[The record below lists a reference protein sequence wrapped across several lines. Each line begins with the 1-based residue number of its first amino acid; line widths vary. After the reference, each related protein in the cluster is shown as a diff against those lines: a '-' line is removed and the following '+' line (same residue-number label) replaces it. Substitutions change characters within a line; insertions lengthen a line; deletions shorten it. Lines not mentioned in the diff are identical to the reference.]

1 MRQSPPI
8 GRKSG
13 RDHTVHHPEITTTQL
28 SEHGDAVNDR
38 SEGTTAET
46 KHWKE
51 VRRRSDEGHV
61 PFQRSATTRRQPS
74 TSAIA
79 VLNTTM
85 SHERARPAA
94 GPPAKDITSDSM
106 VEGQNSRWRL
116 RLRNPWACSPFTL
129 VTTLLGFAVLF
140 LMAQSFLTRQL
151 DTKGCQM
158 SYMRPIFH
166 KFDDFDTEHT
176 RFASKYSLYLYREGG
191 IDDDER
197 VCGRIS
203 GRRRKLM
210 LCRLKE
216 CRCSSSPG
224 TLAATSKCDRLELK
238 QHTTITTL

>member
-1 MRQSPPI
+1 M
-8 GRKSG
+8 
-13 RDHTVHHPEITTTQL
+13 
-28 SEHGDAVNDR
+28 
-38 SEGTTAET
+38 
-46 KHWKE
+46 
-51 VRRRSDEGHV
+51 

-151 DTKGCQM
+151 PTKGRQ
-158 SYMRPIFH
+158 I
-166 KFDDFDTEHT
+166 
-176 RFASKYSLYLYREGG
+176 
-191 IDDDER
+191 
-197 VCGRIS
+197 
-203 GRRRKLM
+203 
-210 LCRLKE
+210 
-216 CRCSSSPG
+216 
-224 TLAATSKCDRLELK
+224 
-238 QHTTITTL
+238 